1 MPSRA
6 WPLASEL
13 PVCHQ
18 GDLSK
23 VPIWCHV
30 QWLPTLSPE
39 RLPKLLGPLGLVLP
53 HYTVSLTPS
62 HNWPPPCSWACLR
75 LPISAQD
82 RTSFSSLSLPA
93 FLIQTRYQH
102 IHAAWLDPIK
112 VMLPFLS
119 LPRISLYPSHSNNL
133 SLVLVSISV
142 SCFSLL

>member
-53 HYTVSLTPS
+53 HYTLCR
-62 HNWPPPCSWACLR
+62 WPPATTGLLLVPEHASGCPSLLR
-75 LPISAQD
+75 TERASL
-82 RTSFSSLSLPA
+82 LSLPA

-112 VMLPFLS
+112 VMLPILS

>member
-6 WPLASEL
+6 WPLGSEL
-13 PVCHQ
+13 AICHQ

-39 RLPKLLGPLGLVLP
+39 RLPKLLGPLRLHP
-53 HYTVSLTPS
+53 PSLHCVTDPQPQLAS
-62 HNWPPPCSWACLR
+62 SLLLSMAHTAHLCSGQNKLLFSLSQCSWSK
-75 LPISAQD
+75 PD
-82 RTSFSSLSLPA
+82 N
-93 FLIQTRYQH
+93 QH
-102 IHAAWLDPIK
+102 IHAAWLAPIK
-112 VMLPFLS
+112 VMLPFVS
-119 LPRISLYPSHSNNL
+119 LPRISLYPSHSNSL

>member
-13 PVCHQ
+13 PICHQ
-18 GDLSK
+18 GDLLK
-23 VPIWCHV
+23 VPLWCHV
-30 QWLPTLSPE
+30 RWLPTLSPE
-39 RLPKLLGPLGLVLP
+39 RLPKLRGPLWPCPPSL
-53 HYTVSLTPS
+53 HSVSLTPS
-62 HNWPPPCSWACLR
+62 HNWPPPCSWACLT

-82 RTSFSSLSLPA
+82 RTSFSSLSQCSWSKPDN
-93 FLIQTRYQH
+93 QH
-102 IHAAWLDPIK
+102 THAAWLDPRK